1 MNFKFNIHPSVY
13 YLSPD
18 ATLKKP
24 DLTVE
29 TTFWAS
35 SPALALQ
42 NININHIYIGQGE
55 RITFN
60 IFLLNCITSF
70 PRPPPPTVEQ

>member
-42 NININHIYIGQGE
+42 NININHIYARE
-55 RITFN
+55 RGLPLGFN
-60 IFLLNCITSF
+60 IFLLDCKKLIL
-70 PRPPPPTVEQ
+70 